1 MYYYHVLTMQE
12 LKQKNKKITEER
24 QKILGINDYFS
35 ASLHFLTFLFQFR
48 IVLFAIQLDRMY
60 NLLKII

>member
-1 MYYYHVLTMQE
+1 MYYCLVLTMQE

-35 ASLHFLTFLFQFR
+35 ASLHFLTFLFQCQNR
-48 IVLFAIQLDRMY
+48 VVYDSAGSHV
-60 NLLKII
+60 

>member
-1 MYYYHVLTMQE
+1 MQE

-24 QKILGINDYFS
+24 QKILGINDYYS
-35 ASLHFLTFLFQFR
+35 ASLHFLTFLFQCK
-48 IVLFAIQLDRMY
+48 IVLFTIQLDRMY

>member
-1 MYYYHVLTMQE
+1 MQE

-35 ASLHFLTFLFQFR
+35 ASLHFLTFLFQCKNR
-48 IVLFAIQLDRMY
+48 VVYDSAGSHV
-60 NLLKII
+60 